1 MNTIKTDRLTLEPLS
16 SAHAWEMFA
25 VLRDPAIREF
35 ENQVEPM
42 PTNSR

>member
-1 MNTIKTDRLTLEPLS
+1 MNAIEADRLTPEPLS

-25 VLRDPAIREF
+25 VLHDPAIREF